1 MNPEDR
7 AEICRWRRDRD
18 RYGFTSIPRD
28 LDVEPL
34 VSGEFRCVFRAR
46 HRMQAMVW
54 LACRRAKEAKEA
66 KPLRFFNSQVSTST
80 LASTLEVAIAANIN
94 LDEDGES

>member
-1 MNPEDR
+1 
-7 AEICRWRRDRD
+7 
-18 RYGFTSIPRD
+18 
-28 LDVEPL
+28 
-34 VSGEFRCVFRAR
+34 
-46 HRMQAMVW
+46 MQAMVW